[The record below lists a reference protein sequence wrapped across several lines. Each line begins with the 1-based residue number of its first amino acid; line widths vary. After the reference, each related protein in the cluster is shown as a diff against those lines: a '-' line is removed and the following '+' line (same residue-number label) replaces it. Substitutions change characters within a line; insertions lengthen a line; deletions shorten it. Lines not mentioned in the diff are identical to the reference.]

1 MSKVQKREE
10 NKELSTGQK
19 REENKELST
28 GQKKEIEFSSKKKKK

>member
-1 MSKVQKREE
+1 LSKVQKREE